1 MKISR
6 LLVRVFVPSLLV
18 VLVIMASGCQDNEI
32 VVYGEL
38 PENVGY
44 LHSGTPRLGQL
55 TIFDADTF
63 EVYRSVELPITW
75 ESYSHRLELD
85 PMGRIWIGY
94 AQDGMN
100 RRGRHSG
107 VQVLSPRGE
116 LEHDLDLGCAPPDG
130 GIAFANGFAF
140 VGCAASGFSGR
151 VFVVDLESMDVVN
164 MFEDVIPPGE
174 DPAESNF
181 YITTVVEVGGAVLV
195 VGFGSPPR
203 DYPRVT
209 NHSAAYTR
217 VLVIDPESVE
227 VRGWL
232 VGLEP
237 GLRVLDVLDVG
248 GRAWLFNSL
257 SHLEEHA
264 PRVDVYVLDPVTVEV
279 VDRFNLD
286 HPFPKW
292 AARDDEGTVYISHW
306 VAFVRLRGTGLRSGV
321 TKLDVNTGE
330 ESFVDVPHRFGFM
343 DLDVYRGTVCMPN
356 RHETVNVAEEVG
368 LWCLDDK
375 GNLELRIKQD
385 QATGIMF
392 VPSSPVDV
400 RR

>member
-6 LLVRVFVPSLLV
+6 MLVGVFVPALFV
-18 VLVIMASGCQDNEI
+18 VLVVMASGCQDNDLE
-32 VVYGEL
+32 VYGEL

-63 EVYRSVELPITW
+63 EVYRSVEIPITW

-94 AQDGMN
+94 AQDGMS

-107 VQVLSPRGE
+107 VQVLSPQGE

-140 VGCAASGFSGR
+140 VGCAASGFTGR
-151 VFVVDLESMDVVN
+151 VFVVDLESMDVVH
-164 MFEDVIPPGE
+164 MFDDVIPPGE
-174 DPAESNF
+174 NAAESNF
-181 YITTVVEVGGAVLV
+181 YITTIVEVGGAILV

-203 DYPRVT
+203 NYPRAT
-209 NHSAAYTR
+209 PHYAAYTR
-217 VLVIDPESVE
+217 VLVIDPESLE
-227 VRGWL
+227 IRGWL
-232 VGLEP
+232 AGLEP
-237 GLRVLDVLDVG
+237 GLMVYDVLDVG
-248 GRAWLFNSL
+248 GRAWLFNAL

-264 PRVDVYVLDPVTVEV
+264 PRVDVYVFDPVTVEV
-279 VDRFNLD
+279 VDRFNLE

-292 AARDDEGTVYISHW
+292 SVQDDEGTVYISHR
-306 VAFVRLRGTGLRSGV
+306 VAPVRLRDTGLRSGV
-321 TKLDVNTGE
+321 TKIDVKTGE
-330 ESFVDVPHRFGFM
+330 ESFLDVPHRFGFK

-356 RHETVNVAEEVG
+356 RHNTLNGSEDVG
-368 LWCLDDK
+368 LWCLDDQ

-385 QATGIMF
+385 QATGIKF
-392 VPSSPVDV
+392 VPSSTE
-400 RR
+400 

>member
-6 LLVRVFVPSLLV
+6 LLVGGFVPALFV
-18 VLVIMASGCQDNEI
+18 VLVVMASGCQDNDLE
-32 VVYGEL
+32 VYGEL

-63 EVYRSVELPITW
+63 EVYRSVEIPITW

-94 AQDGMN
+94 AQDGMS
-100 RRGRHSG
+100 RRGSHSG

-140 VGCAASGFSGR
+140 VGCAASGFIGR

-164 MFEDVIPPGE
+164 MFDDVIPPGE
-174 DPAESNF
+174 NAAESNF
-181 YITTVVEVGGAVLV
+181 YITTIVEVGGAILV

-203 DYPRVT
+203 NYPRAT
-209 NHSAAYTR
+209 PHYAAYTR
-217 VLVIDPESVE
+217 VLVIDPESLE
-227 VRGWL
+227 IRGWL
-232 VGLEP
+232 AGLEP
-237 GLRVLDVLDVG
+237 GLMVYDVLDVG
-248 GRAWLFNSL
+248 GRAWLFNAL
-257 SHLEEHA
+257 SHLEERA
-264 PRVDVYVLDPVTVEV
+264 PRVDVYVFDPVTVEV

-292 AARDDEGTVYISHW
+292 SAQDDEGTVYISHR
-306 VAFVRLRGTGLRSGV
+306 VAPVRLRDTGLRSGV
-321 TKLDVNTGE
+321 TKIGVKTGE
-330 ESFVDVPHRFGFM
+330 ESFVDVPHRFGFK

-356 RHETVNVAEEVG
+356 RHNTLNGSEDIG
-368 LWCLDDK
+368 LWCLDD
-375 GNLELRIKQD
+375 
-385 QATGIMF
+385 
-392 VPSSPVDV
+392 
-400 RR
+400 